1 MSLAASESSSEA
13 SLRVES
19 VTKAFPGVLALDR
32 VSMMFTRGEVHAIV
46 GENGAGKSTLVSIL
60 VGLTKP
66 DSGFITL
73 NGQTL
78 RLRNPG
84 DARRR
89 GISYVPQQ
97 VEAVPNLSIGR
108 NIMLG
113 MEGFVANRESLDRLE
128 QESVRQALA
137 RAGAAF
143 DPLFPLPSLVYLK
156 FA

>member
-1 MSLAASESSSEA
+1 MSLSASESSSETA
-13 SLRVES
+13 LRVES

-32 VSMMFTRGEVHAIV
+32 VSMTFTRGEVHAIV

-73 NGQTL
+73 NGQPL

-113 MEGFVANRESLDRLE
+113 IEGFVANRESLDRLE
-128 QESVRQALA
+128 RESVRQALA

-143 DPLFPLPSLVYLK
+143 DPSVPAAKLSVPEFV
-156 FA
+156 